1 MSPTPS
7 HHPSA
12 SALPDDRGRFGEY
25 GGRFVPETLVPALD
39 ELEAAWQAA
48 RRDPAFQAE
57 LSELLTRFAG
67 RETPLGEARR
77 MSAEVGGCRVL
88 LKREDLCHT
97 GAHKVNNTLGQV
109 LLARRMGK
117 TRIIAETGAGQHGVA
132 TATAAALFGLPC
144 DVYMGALDVER
155 QALNVFRMELL
166 GARVIPV
173 SSGSRTLKDAMNE
186 ALRDWVTNV
195 RDTHYIIGSVA
206 GPHPYPAL
214 VRDFQSVIGTE
225 ARAQC
230 LALTGRL
237 PDAVVACVGGG
248 SNAMGIF
255 SAFLD
260 DPSVRLVGVEAAG
273 LGLDS
278 GKHGAALA
286 RGTPGVLHGS
296 KSYVLQDANG
306 QIVEAHSISA
316 GLDYPGVGPELSYL
330 KDTGRITLM
339 QATDSEALAALSYLA
354 RREGIIPALE
364 SAHAVHAAR
373 LVARELGPTGLLVL
387 NVSGRGDKDVDT
399 VRKALAAGAVAPK
412 HQGARRAAPRAAP
425 APATKKAAT
434 KRAARPKRQRPRPPP
449 RATTSRRGSRT

>member
-1 MSPTPS
+1 MSPSTW
-7 HHPSA
+7 
-12 SALPDDRGRFGEY
+12 PDARGRFGAY

-39 ELEAAWQAA
+39 ELEAAWRAA
-48 RRDPAFQAE
+48 RADPAFDLE
-57 LSELLTRFAG
+57 LRELLTRFVG
-67 RETPLGEARR
+67 RPTPLGEARR
-77 MSAEVGGCRVL
+77 LSAEAGGCRVL

-144 DVYMGALDVER
+144 DVYMGAVDVER
-155 QALNVFRMELL
+155 QALNVFRMELM

-173 SSGSRTLKDAMNE
+173 QSGSRTLKDAMNE

-195 RDTHYIIGSVA
+195 GHTHYIIGSVA

-214 VRDFQSVIGTE
+214 VRDFQSVIGSE

-230 LALTGRL
+230 LAHAGRL

-260 DPSVRLVGVEAAG
+260 DAAVQLVGVEAAG
-273 LGLDS
+273 HGLDS
-278 GKHGAALA
+278 GRHGAALA

-296 KSYVLQDANG
+296 RSYLLQDPDG
-306 QIVEAHSISA
+306 QIIEAHSISA
-316 GLDYPGVGPELSYL
+316 GLDYPGVGPELSWL
-330 KDTGRITLM
+330 KDTGRLTLR
-339 QATDSEALAALSYLA
+339 QATDVEALEALRDLA
-354 RREGIIPALE
+354 TLEGIIPALE
-364 SAHAVHAAR
+364 TAHAVHAAR
-373 LVARELGPTGLLVL
+373 LLARELGPGGLLVL

-399 VRKALAAGAVAPK
+399 VRQALAALDAAR
-412 HQGARRAAPRAAP
+412 ARRG
-425 APATKKAAT
+425 
-434 KRAARPKRQRPRPPP
+434 RAARPKPAGARPARRAKGRSRPSARPAAASRARP
-449 RATTSRRGSRT
+449 AERRATAPRGGRRP